1 MNDKI
6 FFALSIIEYI
16 LSSIGEDE
24 LDFKLKIKDL
34 LQKYPKVKIESMGF
48 PINWKENSIWEDSQ

>member
-1 MNDKI
+1 
-6 FFALSIIEYI
+6 

-48 PINWKENSIWEDSQ
+48 PTNWKENSIWEHSQ